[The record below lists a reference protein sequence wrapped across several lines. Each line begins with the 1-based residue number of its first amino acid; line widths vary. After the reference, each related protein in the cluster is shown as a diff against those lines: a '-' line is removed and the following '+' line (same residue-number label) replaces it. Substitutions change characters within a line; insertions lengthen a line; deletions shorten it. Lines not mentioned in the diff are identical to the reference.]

1 MKIGDCKNIFL
12 TAPVGEVEIKEAAWS
27 CDQNKSPGPDGFS
40 FGFYGENWEI
50 VKAENFRILQEFHSH
65 GKIVKG
71 MNPSFIVRIP
81 KKETRTSLNDFRPIS
96 LMDSL
101 YKIIAKVFANRLSK
115 ILDPIAALNGNI
127 DGAKKKRRRWVV
139 FKVDFTKAYD
149 SVS

>member
-101 YKIIAKVFANRLSK
+101 YKIIAKVLANRLSK
-115 ILDPIAALNGNI
+115 ILDPITSETNSNFIGRILWTQL
-127 DGAKKKRRRWVV
+127 RP
-139 FKVDFTKAYD
+139 
-149 SVS
+149 